1 MKILK
6 MISIVLTL
14 IDILAILCAI
24 TATGSGFLDLSNIV
38 RAVSVVVA
46 VICGILAIVAWKCSK
61 PKN

>member
-14 IDILAILCAI
+14 IAILAILCAI

-38 RAVSVVVA
+38 RAVSVAVA
-46 VICGILAIVAWKCSK
+46 VICGILAIFAWKCSK